1 MNRTN
6 FYTVVT
12 VDGTQEL
19 DFLWNPL
26 SAFTME
32 YEPTYYRVT
41 AVDLMRPDLISY
53 KVYSTVR
60 FWWVI
65 CLVNQIDSPLTD
77 IQPGTILT
85 IPSKLDISNFQRKY
99 RVRRSS

>member
-26 SAFTME
+26 SAFLMD

-41 AVDLMRPDLISY
+41 AVDGMRPDLISY
-53 KVYSTVR
+53 KVYGTVR

-77 IQPGTILT
+77 IQPGSILT
-85 IPSKLDISNFQRKY
+85 IPSKVDIINFQRKY
-99 RVRRSS
+99 RVRRSR